1 MKSYDFKKIEPHWQ
15 EFWQR
20 EKLFAAEPAG
30 GGRDF
35 YMLMMFPYP
44 SGTLHVGHGRN
55 YIIGDALC
63 RFMKMRG
70 HNVLSPMGWD
80 AFGLPAENFA
90 IRQGVHPADSTR
102 DNIDNM
108 RHQFKEWG
116 IVYDWDRELASCHP
130 GFYRWTQW
138 LFLRM
143 HEKGLAYRRR
153 ADVNWCDSCKT
164 VLANEQVVDGA
175 CERCGNTV
183 DQRDLEQWF
192 LRITRYADR
201 LLQDLHTLEDWPERV
216 KVMQANWIGRSE
228 GVELDFKLVDEPD
241 HEGLRVYTTRPDTIF
256 GATFMAVAPEHPRLA
271 GLVAGRPEE
280 KAVLQFAGEARRESA
295 FARAAGLVEKR
306 GLFTGRHAINPYSGE
321 KVPIW
326 VANFVLTSYGTG
338 AIMAVPAHDQRDFE
352 FARASDLPVRVVI
365 AGPGGPLDAAAMTEA
380 FTADGTMVNSGPWT
394 GRNNRQGIAEMIAHA
409 EKEGFGQGT
418 VNFRLRD
425 WLISRQRYWGAPIPI
440 VYCDA
445 CGEVP
450 VPDDQ
455 LPVELPRE
463 VEFRPTGDSPLASCP
478 EFVETSCPVCG
489 SPARR
494 ETDTMDTFVDSSWYF
509 LRFISARLTS
519 APFDREEVNRWLPV
533 GQYIGGIEHA
543 ILHLLYARFV
553 TKFLHDIGWTEFE
566 EPFARLFTPGMITYP
581 AARCGRHGW
590 VPIAQVKEGACPQC
604 AETVEISLQ
613 KMAKSKYNVVAP
625 ASIIDQFGADT
636 ERLFTLFMAPPERE
650 CEWSDEGV
658 RGASR
663 FLNRIWKLFQETA
676 EELSRGPLPSQGV
689 LALAAEDPASG
700 DAELRRR
707 THAVTKKVTRDM
719 GQDLHFNTAV
729 AALMEFTNFLADYLQ
744 KTATEKWDRPG
755 IARALKVL
763 LQLLHPFAPHITE
776 ELWRDLGGSNSILAS
791 GWPEWDESALARD
804 VVQIAVTVNGKLRA
818 NVSVPADA
826 SPEQA
831 QAVALAH
838 ERIVKI
844 LDGREPRKVIV
855 VPGRLVNVVV

>member
-102 DNIDNM
+102 DNIDKM

-201 LLQDLHTLEDWPERV
+201 LLEDLHTLEDWPERV

-241 HEGLRVYTTRPDTIF
+241 REGLRVYTTRPDTIY

-271 GLVAGRPEE
+271 ALVAGRPEE
-280 KAVLQFAGEARRESA
+280 KAVLEFAGEARRESA

-352 FARASDLPVRVVI
+352 FARACDLPVRVVI
-365 AGPGGPLDAAAMTEA
+365 AGPEGPLDAAAMTEA
-380 FTADGTMVNSGPWT
+380 FTDDGTMVNSGPWT

-478 EFVETSCPVCG
+478 EFVNTSCPTCG

-566 EPFARLFTPGMITYP
+566 EPFARLFTQGMITYP

-590 VPIAQVKEGACPQC
+590 VPIAQVKERACPQC

-625 ASIIDQFGADT
+625 ASIIAQFGADT

-663 FLNRIWKLFQETA
+663 FLNRIWKLVQETA
-676 EELSRGPLPSQGV
+676 EELGSHQV
-689 LALAAEDPASG
+689 AEDSKSG

-707 THAVTKKVTRDM
+707 IHAVTKKVTRDLA
-719 GQDLHFNTAV
+719 QDLHFNTAV

-755 IARALKVL
+755 IAQALKIL

-776 ELWRDLGGSNSILAS
+776 ELWRDLGGRDSILAS

-804 VVQIAVTVNGKLRA
+804 VVQLAVTVNGRLRA
-818 NVSVPADA
+818 NVSVPA
-826 SPEQA
+826 
-831 QAVALAH
+831 
-838 ERIVKI
+838 
-844 LDGREPRKVIV
+844 G
-855 VPGRLVNVVV
+855 PGRD